1 MKRYSR
7 FARTAAPIAAL
18 TLMLAACT
26 SDEGE
31 EGTSSEPTT
40 SSSGESTGAAT
51 SGQVAGS
58 VLTVNWGG
66 FPENWTPGAEMEAG
80 FMRVPYENLV
90 VKDAAGTIQP
100 YLVTAWEQ
108 DDSSLTLTLRD
119 DVTFHDGT
127 PFNAEA
133 VKVNIETVQNTPG
146 PYAGTFSS
154 VTSIDVDDEYMVTLN
169 LSEPTPSLL
178 TAMATRALPIAS
190 PTAIADGS
198 IATTPVGTGPWM
210 YDEAASVTGTRMSFG
225 PNADY
230 WGDLPGF
237 ETIQLVAIDDDTAA
251 SAALANGEIDV
262 TDTEANQLSTLDSAG
277 NISHLAYPA
286 LRNNPMFFDRGPGGM
301 FEDVEVRQAF
311 CYALDTVTLSEI
323 ETDWKP
329 MSQHFVEGESGYNAD
344 IVGYE
349 NDVAMAQ
356 ELYDGA
362 GNPPVDAEMMSTV
375 FNTTQMQLYADQVSE
390 IGMTVSVT
398 EAPPPQYFSEWN
410 SGAYPLGLGS
420 NDEQTAYDWY
430 KAWFAADAPGNP
442 SGVESDALKAA
453 ADAAIAAGTSAEAD
467 ALWGEVTKVIS
478 DEALT
483 CAHVAGDELV
493 AWNDDTV
500 SGAAAPTETWETNLI
515 NYRDLRPVE

>member
-1 MKRYSR
+1 MNTR

-18 TLMLAACT
+18 TLLLTACSGDSDDAT
-26 SDEGE
+26 SADP
-31 EGTSSEPTT
+31 ST
-40 SSSGESTGAAT
+40 SSSSQSSAAAAG

-66 FPENWTPGAEMEAG
+66 FPESWAPGASMEAG

-90 VKDAAGTIQP
+90 VKDANGEIQP
-100 YLVTAWEQ
+100 HLVASWEQ
-108 DDSSLTLTLRD
+108 DDASLTLTLRD

-133 VKVNIETVQNTPG
+133 VKANIEYVRDTPG
-146 PYAGTFSS
+146 EYAGTFSS
-154 VTSIDVDDEYMVTLN
+154 IESIDVVDDVTVTLN

-178 TAMATRALPIAS
+178 NAMTTRALPIAS

-198 IATTPVGTGPWM
+198 IATTPVGTGPWK
-210 YDEAASVTGTRMSFG
+210 YDEASSVAGTRMTFS

-237 ETIQLVAIDDDTAA
+237 ETVQVVAIDDDAA
-251 SAALANGEIDV
+251 AAAALANGEIDI
-262 TDTEANQLSTLDSAG
+262 TDTETTQLSTLDSSG
-277 NISHLAYPA
+277 HTPYLSYPA
-286 LRNNPMFFDRGPGGM
+286 LRNNPIFFDRGPGGM

-311 CYALDTVTLSEI
+311 CYALDTEVLAGI
-323 ETDWKP
+323 ESDWKP
-329 MSQHFVEGESGYNAD
+329 MTQHFVEGESGYNAD

-349 NDVAMAQ
+349 NDTAMAQ
-356 ELYDGA
+356 ELYDAA
-362 GNPPVDAEMMSTV
+362 GTPAVNAEMMSTV

-390 IGMTVSVT
+390 IGMTVTVT

-442 SGVESDALKAA
+442 SGVESDELKAA
-453 ADAAIAAGTSAEAD
+453 ADAAIAAGTSDEAD
-467 ALWGEVTKVIS
+467 ALWGEVTQIIS

-483 CAHVAGDELV
+483 CAHVAGEELV
-493 AWNDDTV
+493 AWNSDTV
-500 SGAAAPTETWETNLI
+500 SGAAAPAETWETNLI